1 MRIAKR
7 VQDVAPSLTLAITA
21 RAKEMKKQGH
31 SIVNFAAGEPDFDTP
46 ANVKKAAVSA
56 IEAGFTKYTPASG
69 MKELKD
75 AICSKLKSDNGLSY
89 KPSQVIVSCGAK
101 HVLYNIFQVLCEPG
115 DEVVIPSPYWVSY
128 PEMVKLSGA
137 KPVIVK
143 TSAKDGFRLT
153 EAQLKKAISK
163 KTKAI
168 ILNSPSNPT
177 GSVYCIEHLSM
188 VAKIAAE
195 KDIFVISDEIY
206 EKLLYDNLKHISIA
220 SLGKK
225 IFDLTL
231 VVNGVSKS
239 HSMTGWRIGYV
250 AGDEKIIS
258 SINKL
263 QSHSTSNPASISQK
277 AALEA
282 LTGKQDYVS
291 EARGEFE
298 ARRDY
303 IVARIKEIKGLDCF
317 KPQGAFYVF
326 CDILKTKMS
335 SMDFAKKLLE
345 EEGVAVIP
353 GVAFGWDNYVR
364 MSFATSMDEIK
375 EGMTRIT
382 RWLGKQ

>member
-21 RAKEMKKQGH
+21 RAKEMKKQGR

-195 KDIFVISDEIY
+195 KNIFVISDEIY

-326 CDILKTKMS
+326 CDISKTKMD
-335 SMDFAKKLLE
+335 SMNFAKKLLE

-382 RWLGKQ
+382 RWLEKQ